1 MSQPQTQSQPQT
13 KEQERAAKAWE
24 YVTEVKGQRYE
35 GQYGSWVKR
44 LPALILTNGL
54 GQTLAFLRA
63 KGQGAGNAPQTLYQH
78 LSDWVLDEVGPGTGS
93 LLEWLLTQD
102 SATYRRAT
110 TETLAFLN
118 WLKRFAEAELKIEEE
133 KD

>member
-1 MSQPQTQSQPQT
+1 MSLQQT

-24 YVTEVKGQRYE
+24 YVTAVKEQSYAGRY
-35 GQYGSWVKR
+35 GGWVKR

-63 KGQGAGNAPQTLYQH
+63 KGQGTGNAPQTLYQH
-78 LSDWVLDEVGPGTGS
+78 VSEWVMDQVGPGTGS
-93 LLEWLLTQD
+93 ALEWLLKQD
-102 SATYRRAT
+102 SVTYRRAT
-110 TETLAFLN
+110 TESLAFLN
-118 WLKRFAEAELKIEEE
+118 WLKRFAEAELKSEEE

>member
-1 MSQPQTQSQPQT
+1 MSLPQT
-13 KEQERAAKAWE
+13 KEQERATKAWD
-24 YVTEVKGQRYE
+24 YITAVKDRSYA
-35 GQYGSWVKR
+35 GQYGGWVKR

-63 KGQGAGNAPQTLYQH
+63 KGHGVDNAPQMLYQH
-78 LSDWVLDEVGPGTGS
+78 ISDWIMDQIGPGTGS
-93 LLEWLLTQD
+93 ALEWIIRQD
-102 SATYRRAT
+102 SSTYRRAT
-110 TETLAFLN
+110 TESLAFLN